1 MLKLKIQKEP
11 YWLEIGYGV
20 KVKVKPCTSAVFYE
34 AKAYMNSKLAELAKI
49 YKSNKDIG
57 ISDENAENIENPRK
71 REALA
76 DKFLLIGLGVAGI
89 LEWSGVLEAESEDK
103 APLTED
109 KIEELFSNFW
119 VVAENFRNQYCGL
132 REVLE
137 AEKNVSLPV
146 ARAKWHFGDGR
157 SYCAGCN
164 QDGKIFC
171 PFHKC
176 RYIETSLK
184 TVEGYQA
191 WEILLKLSK
200 PDLTLALSLAQNLGL
215 DMEIMSELLPI
226 GIFAILDNQRN
237 ECS

>member
-57 ISDENAENIENPRK
+57 ISDENAEDIENPRK

-89 LEWSGVLEAESEDK
+89 LEWNGVLEAESEDK

-137 AEKNVSLPV
+137 AEKNVSLP
-146 ARAKWHFGDGR
+146 
-157 SYCAGCN
+157 
-164 QDGKIFC
+164 
-171 PFHKC
+171 
-176 RYIETSLK
+176 
-184 TVEGYQA
+184 
-191 WEILLKLSK
+191 
-200 PDLTLALSLAQNLGL
+200 AQNGTSAMGKATVP
-215 DMEIMSELLPI
+215 DVTKTEKSSVRSTNVNIQKLP
-226 GIFAILDNQRN
+226 
-237 ECS
+237 